1 MIWVLSCQFWEI
13 LIVIAAYCHN
23 ISSIMLH
30 KEKVKLEEEYREKG
44 EKIKD
49 RLIEEGGGIFKLAC
63 QQCTPKQRKHSFKS
77 SGI

>member
-30 KEKVKLEEEYREKG
+30 KEKVKLEEECREKG

-49 RLIEEGGGIFKLAC
+49 RLIGGVNL
-63 QQCTPKQRKHSFKS
+63 QCNMPTMYPKAMETFF
-77 SGI
+77 